1 MKRQITAAILG
12 TGSRGSMF
20 GTLMQKHGGFKVT
33 AGCDINSEQ
42 LFKFKKLLG
51 IEDECLFNNEDSFF
65 KEKRADVLV
74 IATFDKEHVC
84 QCVRAMKMG
93 YDILLEK
100 PISDSREEIELLL
113 QTQKETDRTVAVC
126 HELRYGAGYERLSE
140 LLKSGAIGTLL
151 AIDAMERVA
160 YWHQAQAY
168 VRIQSER
175 NDVAYPT
182 ILAKCSHDLDL
193 VQHYAGAECDTLS
206 SIGALSFF
214 RKENAPAG
222 AAEYCLLCPHAE
234 TCAYSAKRIYIDG
247 WKRDN
252 CPEFVW
258 PYNKV
263 SLKNPTTEK
272 DLYEGLKT
280 KCFGKCAF
288 LCGVEENPTVV
299 DHQLVQMQ
307 FKNGV
312 TAVLKMVF
320 AQTPGRRINLFGTY
334 GELLLDERSDTLEI
348 RRFGEKPEIIPLKT
362 LVESGYG
369 HGGGDARL
377 VEHLYSLLAEN
388 EENRT
393 SLKESVE
400 SHLMGI
406 AAEESRHSGGKAVA
420 VHR

>member
-1 MKRQITAAILG
+1 M
-12 TGSRGSMF
+12 
-20 GTLMQKHGGFKVT
+20 
-33 AGCDINSEQ
+33 
-42 LFKFKKLLG
+42 
-51 IEDECLFNNEDSFF
+51 
-65 KEKRADVLV
+65 LV
-74 IATFDKEHVC
+74 IATFDKEHVR

-93 YDILLEK
+93 YHILLEK

-113 QTQKETDRTVAVC
+113 QTQKETGRTVAVC
-126 HELRYGAGYERLSE
+126 HELRYGPGYEKLSE
-140 LLKSGAIGTLL
+140 LLEKGTIGRLL

-175 NDVAYPT
+175 NAVSYPT

-206 SIGALSFF
+206 SVGALSFF
-214 RKENAPAG
+214 RKENAPKG
-222 AAEYCLLCPHAE
+222 AAERCLDCPHAE

-252 CPEFVW
+252 CPSFVW

-280 KCFGKCAF
+280 TCFGKCAF

-320 AQTPGRRINLFGTY
+320 AQTAGRRINLFGTY

-348 RRFGEKPEIIPLKT
+348 RRFGEEPEIIHLKT
-362 LVESGYG
+362 LSEDGNA
-369 HGGGDARL
+369 HGGGDMRL

-388 EENRT
+388 KANRT

-406 AAEESRHSGGKAVA
+406 AAEESRHSGSKVLR
-420 VHR
+420 VH